1 MHWMGLDAGQKTNR
15 ESVSPLNLCLQKC
28 SMLCVRRRVFSSQ
41 LTEKKQARA
50 KLEEY
55 EAALSHLEGRGDLPW
70 DITVAGKI
78 ARNSVSS
85 KSGPK
90 TPGISFT
97 SPAAGPGLPLWT
109 MRVQELI
116 RLTQNRV
123 AEVCASRAFAKLCD
137 YSPLFANRCLACC
150 AGPLFVRNSRSL
162 PFLKGTADDPP
173 NHLKRRRRL
182 HHCWHLLHGG

>member
-1 MHWMGLDAGQKTNR
+1 MGPDAGLNSDR
-15 ESVSPLNLCLQKC
+15 ESVSPLHLCPHQC
-28 SMLCVRRRVFSSQ
+28 SMLCVRRRVFSSR
-41 LTEKKQARA
+41 LTEKKQVRA

-55 EAALSHLEGRGDLPW
+55 EAALSHLEGSGDLPW

-78 ARNSVSS
+78 ARNSVSL
-85 KSGPK
+85 KSGPG
-90 TPGISFT
+90 TPGVSFT
-97 SPAAGPGLPLWT
+97 SPAAGHGLPLWA

-182 HHCWHLLHGG
+182 HHCWHFLHGG

>member
-78 ARNSVSS
+78 ARNSVSL
-85 KSGPK
+85 KSGPG
-90 TPGISFT
+90 TPGVSFT
-97 SPAAGPGLPLWT
+97 SPAAGHGLPLWA

-123 AEVCASRAFAKLCD
+123 AEVRASRAIANLCA
-137 YSPLFANRCLACC
+137 YSPVFATRCLACC
-150 AGPLFVRNSRSL
+150 ASPLFVRNSHSPVSDRN
-162 PFLKGTADDPP
+162 G
-173 NHLKRRRRL
+173 
-182 HHCWHLLHGG
+182 

>member
-1 MHWMGLDAGQKTNR
+1 MPAPELDLVRTQT
-15 ESVSPLNLCLQKC
+15 CLP
-28 SMLCVRRRVFSSQ
+28 VA

-78 ARNSVSS
+78 ARNSVSL
-85 KSGPK
+85 KSGPG
-90 TPGISFT
+90 TPGVSFT
-97 SPAAGPGLPLWT
+97 SPAAGHGLPLWA

-123 AEVCASRAFAKLCD
+123 AEVRASRAIANLCAFSPVFAT
-137 YSPLFANRCLACC
+137 RCLACC
-150 AGPLFVRNSRSL
+150 ASPLFVRNSHSPVL
-162 PFLKGTADDPP
+162 TGTADDPP

>member
-1 MHWMGLDAGQKTNR
+1 MYIAYILQSDLVFGSAHREHQQHIHWMGPDAGHKTDR
-15 ESVSPLNLCLQKC
+15 ESVSPLHLCPRQR

-55 EAALSHLEGRGDLPW
+55 EAALLHLEGRGELPW

-85 KSGPK
+85 KSGPR
-90 TPGISFT
+90 TPGVSLRSPT
-97 SPAAGPGLPLWT
+97 SPAAGPGLPLWAL
-109 MRVQELI
+109 RVQELI

-123 AEVCASRAFAKLCD
+123 AEVRALREFAKL
-137 YSPLFANRCLACC
+137 
-150 AGPLFVRNSRSL
+150 
-162 PFLKGTADDPP
+162 
-173 NHLKRRRRL
+173 
-182 HHCWHLLHGG
+182 